1 MNPCPLAFQL
11 LLERLKQLE
20 AQLVREDLSDGGVIM
35 VYEHSA
41 GYYPCPS
48 GKRYPLIDRPPDQP
62 VPIVE
67 IEKLL
72 AHIGFS
78 RQEFWK
84 FPEDL
89 KILAQTDLRTVVAPK
104 KNRAAGYFEPR
115 PKLPNE

>member
-20 AQLVREDLSDGGVIM
+20 AQLVREDTFDGRVIM
-35 VYEHSA
+35 VYEHST
-41 GYYPCPS
+41 GYYPCPG
-48 GKRYPLIDRPPDQP
+48 GKRYPLIDRPPDQH

-78 RQEFWK
+78 WEEFWK
-84 FPEDL
+84 FPDEL
-89 KILAQTDLRTVVAPK
+89 EVLVQTDSMTATAPK
-104 KNRAAGYFEPR
+104 KNRSAGYFEPR
-115 PKLPNE
+115 PKIPNE